1 VTALLLVRSF
11 SRSRALIVSPHPQ
24 DSYLAIGDEKGH
36 VQVFNVESGKQV
48 CELEQHKSRIK
59 GIGFVRDSDS
69 SGLGGFLVSAGSD
82 GDMVVW
88 DMHQVDVAE
97 GSVVHVALSD
107 AAARYK
113 ISGRITCLAVWSRAP
128 VPEPATTNA
137 SAEAADEA
145 ADDASSTAPAA
156 ATTTSTSDNAKKR
169 KREAAKKVAEI
180 RKRQLLNAAEPLA
193 HVDEDQDDED
203 DEDDEDEDE
212 EDAPAHQHPA
222 KRQKTKPSKLADDE
236 EQQEEQAAKPVR
248 GAKSKATVAK
258 TTTKTTTAT
267 TTKKPTPALVQQ
279 APLGVVS
286 FETKPKRKNKHKN
299 WNRGGKGK

>member
-1 VTALLLVRSF
+1 
-11 SRSRALIVSPHPQ
+11 
-24 DSYLAIGDEKGH
+24 

-193 HVDEDQDDED
+193 HVDEDED
-203 DEDDEDEDE
+203 DEDDEDE
-212 EDAPAHQHPA
+212 EDARAHQHPA